1 VLEEPGRTRSGTPQ
15 RGLFITSNVSLS
27 SSPDDAYHF
36 LKTFSLYIIDL
47 LKKARRQ
54 MYEGSAAQKSKVFG
68 GKKAKEKRENVTDCF
83 EERKRK

>member
-1 VLEEPGRTRSGTPQ
+1 
-15 RGLFITSNVSLS
+15 
-27 SSPDDAYHF
+27 
-36 LKTFSLYIIDL
+36 
-47 LKKARRQ
+47 